1 MLKNKNIFATI
12 LLLGLTAIPAFSDE
26 ILPDIEF
33 PKPPAFRVGISEMP
47 EKQYIEAEE
56 VKSAKVEK
64 SYAKLDNSQDAEIND
79 YTYADLDLKRMSKE
93 ISQELEYDGQD
104 MLSDLS
110 LLWQGAAMQSETINF
125 ALYKL
130 ANPDADKPDEK
141 SIKKVLTT
149 IASMSTLVGAGIG
162 NPIIAGTSLISGNVL
177 GIMSQDTKALNYKY
191 TKVNDA
197 DMIILI
203 RKVEDLQQKTVD
215 LYYDY
220 MSAKKQVELIA
231 DLVNER
237 QEKFEYAQSNNAPRE
252 LIVITDAYYRTALDK
267 LRNAKSEF
275 FSKRAALE
283 QFVGNETLLQF
294 EQELAARESGEKVA
308 TQTPQEQ
315 EAQNEEYSKTIKNV
329 ENYTQNL
336 SQNQQSEE
344 NSTIMLRGA
353 EENQLNIAKNESNV
367 NADKVTGLSSNLPND
382 EKSTQQ
388 TKNKKGIFKK
398 SSSKNEVTE
407 TTETEK
413 QVKSS
418 TKKVKEK
425 KEKPAKVNKPKI
437 NQNLIFLHRERQ
449 NAAQSQS
456 QTQQVQTE
464 QQTTQTV
471 TTPQAQLPDILPPVQ
486 QTNYSKID
494 TSNLPPLDEITP
506 PKLDDGY
513 SIHREY
519 DFGGYGNANSDLPL

>member
-12 LLLGLTAIPAFSDE
+12 LLLGLTAIPAFSEE

-237 QEKFEYAQSNNAPRE
+237 QEKFEYAQANNAPRE

-336 SQNQQSEE
+336 SQNQQGEE

-367 NADKVTGLSSNLPND
+367 NADKVTGLSSNLQND
-382 EKSTQQ
+382 ENATQP
-388 TKNKKGIFKK
+388 TKNKKGVFK
-398 SSSKNEVTE
+398 
-407 TTETEK
+407 
-413 QVKSS
+413 KSS

-425 KEKPAKVNKPKI
+425 KEKPAKVNKQKI

-471 TTPQAQLPDILPPVQ
+471 TTPQTQLPDILPPVQ

>member
-1 MLKNKNIFATI
+1 MLKNKSILATM
-12 LLLGLTAIPAFSDE
+12 LLIGLTAIPAFSDE

-33 PKPPAFRVGISEMP
+33 PKPPAFRVGISELP
-47 EKQYIEAEE
+47 EKQYVEAEE

-64 SYAKLDNSQDAEIND
+64 SYAKLDNSQDAEIAD

-162 NPIIAGTSLISGNVL
+162 NPIIAGSSLISGNVL

-237 QEKFEYAQSNNAPRE
+237 QEKFEYAQANNAPRE

-267 LRNAKSEF
+267 FRNAKSEF

-294 EQELAARESGEKVA
+294 EQELAARENGEKVA
-308 TQTPQEQ
+308 NQTPQEQ
-315 EAQNEEYSKTIKNV
+315 EAQNEEYSQSVKNV
-329 ENYTQNL
+329 ENYRQNL
-336 SQNQQSEE
+336 SQDPTSDE
-344 NSTIMLRGA
+344 NSTIMLRGT
-353 EENQLNIAKNESNV
+353 EENQLNIAKNETTV
-367 NADKVTGLSSNLPND
+367 NSDKVTGLSSNLQN
-382 EKSTQQ
+382 EENTSKTQKAKKSLFKKNTSKTEVKETETQ
-388 TKNKKGIFKK
+388 TK
-398 SSSKNEVTE
+398 T
-407 TTETEK
+407 
-413 QVKSS
+413 S
-418 TKKVKEK
+418 TKKIKEK
-425 KEKPAKVNKPKI
+425 KEKPAKVSKPKI
-437 NQNLIFLHRERQ
+437 NQNLIFLHSERQ
-449 NAAQSQS
+449 NATQQQTQS
-456 QTQQVQTE
+456 QQVQSE
-464 QQTTQTV
+464 QPAQSVT
-471 TTPQAQLPDILPPVQ
+471 TTPQQQLPEILPPVQ

-519 DFGGYGNANSDLPL
+519 DFGGYSNGTSDLPL